1 MLGMTCIK
9 TGCHIYI
16 EQYGE
21 FARGDAHA
29 YNGMFVF
36 RLVEISHEPLAPTMH
51 FQIRDVV
58 EWFDR
63 FAMERHGTS
72 STLLAFD
79 VENFGY
85 DGIKVSL
92 EETVVEVPR

>member
-1 MLGMTCIK
+1 MTCIK

-16 EQYGE
+16 EQYGV
-21 FARGDAHA
+21 FARGDAHLFHH
-29 YNGMFVF
+29 MFVF
-36 RLVEISHEPLAPTMH
+36 RLVQVSFEPLAPTMH
-51 FQIRDVV
+51 FQIKDVV

-63 FAMERHGTS
+63 LEMERRGS
-72 STLLAFD
+72 NSTMLAFD
-79 VENFGY
+79 AENFGY